1 MADLHLSFAMTPY
14 DRMLPLIHGE
24 VKPDGI
30 TLEYQG
36 MPGAVPGVFYDQLK
50 FQRYDVSE
58 MSFSSFLIDRAK
70 GWPYRILPVFHN
82 RNFSYTSI
90 AIRRASGIRQDHP
103 EDLKGKRFAIGDYQ
117 QTGGLWIR
125 GVLLHEFDVK
135 PQDMVWYQTRGQNY
149 SHTGASGTKPPVELH
164 YADAEIGTLFM
175 RGEIDAAW
183 GMGGGGGEPSSALTR
198 RDVDIR
204 GNPDFCWLF
213 SDPKAEAIRYY
224 NKTGIYPP
232 HHTTA
237 VRDSILQEH
246 PWVARSLMEAFDKS
260 KSIAMQR
267 MRQQT
272 LFVFGDH
279 YQEEV
284 RSMLGPDPFAYG
296 VKKNAAGIDMVQ
308 TISVEQSL
316 TPRKQPL
323 EEIFPPEVLFME
335 ERL

>member
-149 SHTGASGTKPPVELH
+149 SHTGASGTSRRWSCITRRRDRHAVH
-164 YADAEIGTLFM
+164 A
-175 RGEIDAAW
+175 RRIDAAW
-183 GMGGGGGEPSSALTR
+183 GMGGGGGEIHR
-198 RDVDIR
+198 RLGETTSTFAATGFLLAILRPQGRSYSLLPEDGHLPAASHDR
-204 GNPDFCWLF
+204 RPRKHHPGAPLGRPQPDGGFRKVQEHRHAAHAPA
-213 SDPKAEAIRYY
+213 D
-224 NKTGIYPP
+224 
-232 HHTTA
+232 A
-237 VRDSILQEH
+237 VRVWRALSGGSPVDAWS
-246 PWVARSLMEAFDKS
+246 
-260 KSIAMQR
+260 
-267 MRQQT
+267 
-272 LFVFGDH
+272 
-279 YQEEV
+279 
-284 RSMLGPDPFAYG
+284 
-296 VKKNAAGIDMVQ
+296 
-308 TISVEQSL
+308 
-316 TPRKQPL
+316 
-323 EEIFPPEVLFME
+323 
-335 ERL
+335 

>member
-14 DRMLPLIHGE
+14 DRMLPLINGE

-36 MPGAVPGVFYDQLK
+36 MPGAVPGVFYEQLK

-58 MSFSSFLIDRAK
+58 MSFSSFLIERAK

-90 AIRRASGIRQDHP
+90 AIRLSSGIRQDHP

-125 GVLLHEFDVK
+125 GVLLHEFGIK
-135 PQDMVWYQTRGQNY
+135 PDDMIWYQTRGEHY

-164 YADAEIGTLFM
+164 YADAEIGTLFQ
-175 RGEIDAAW
+175 RGDIDAAW
-183 GMGGGGGEPSSALTR
+183 GMGGGSEHALAR
-198 RDVDIR
+198 KDVDIR
-204 GNPDFCWLF
+204 GNPDFVWLF

-224 NKTGIYPP
+224 TKNHIYPP

-237 VRDSILQEH
+237 VRESILNEH
-246 PWVARSLMEAFDKS
+246 PWVAVSLMKAFEES
-260 KSIAMQR
+260 KRIAISR
-267 MRQQT
+267 MRDQT
-272 LFVFGDH
+272 LFVFGQH
-279 YQEEV
+279 YIEEV
-284 RSMLGPDPFAYG
+284 QEKLGKDPFVYG
-296 VKKNAAGIDMVQ
+296 VKANAEAIDMVQ
-308 TISVEQSL
+308 TISAEQSL

-323 EEIFPPEVLFME
+323 DEIFPTELLIAE